1 MKDNS
6 TTLIVQTDALKYAYH
21 HESSFLY
28 RDIHLARNQTLFVLG
43 KSGSGKTTLLNLL
56 AGFLLPQSGSVWIAG
71 ENLARMSQ
79 AQRDRFRGRN
89 IGIVFQ
95 KNIFLS
101 SVTVWQNLQW
111 AAYAAGLPF
120 DKEQAGRLLEQLGIQ
135 SKSSKKP
142 HTLSQGEQQRVSIA
156 RALVNRPAL
165 LMADEPTSA
174 LDDENALEV
183 IQLLKNACSSHEA
196 ALIVV
201 THDRRIV
208 SSEDLI
214 YYTTPFQTPSPQ

>member
-1 MKDNS
+1 MIENTDH
-6 TTLIVQTDALKYAYH
+6 LIVKTTALKYAYH
-21 HESSFLY
+21 PEITFSY
-28 RDIHLARNQTLFVLG
+28 KDIQLSRNQTLFVLG

-56 AGFLLPQSGSVWIAG
+56 AGFIAPLSGSIRILG
-71 ENLARMSQ
+71 QDLARMSQ
-79 AQRDRFRGRN
+79 AQRDRFRGKN

-111 AAYAAGLPF
+111 AAHAAGLPF
-120 DKEQAGRLLEQLGIQ
+120 DRKHAGMLLEQLGVL
-135 SKSSKKP
+135 SKANKKP
-142 HTLSQGEQQRVSIA
+142 YTLSQGEQQRVSIA
-156 RALVNRPAL
+156 RALVNHPAL

-174 LDDENALEV
+174 LDDENAAEV
-183 IQLLKNACSSHEA
+183 TKLLKTACSSHGA

-208 SSEDLI
+208 TSEDQI
-214 YYTTPFQTPSPQ
+214 YYTTPSQTARA